1 MTRILIVED
10 EKALSDSIGFY
21 LRNDDLTFEV
31 ASDYYSALEKT
42 SLFEY
47 SCIILDIQLPGG
59 SGLHIL
65 KELKK
70 NNNTTGILII
80 SARNSLDDKV
90 NGLSSGADD
99 YLAKPFHLAE
109 LKARMAAIVRR
120 KSFDGKNEIALDN
133 LTLNIEN
140 RTLRT
145 KTRNIDLT
153 RKEYE
158 LLLYFVVNK
167 NKVVTKEAIVQYL
180 WGHEVEMVI
189 NYDFI
194 YTHIKNIKKKLMEAG
209 CPNRIQVIYGMGY
222 KFSL

>member
-1 MTRILIVED
+1 
-10 EKALSDSIGFY
+10 
-21 LRNDDLTFEV
+21 
-31 ASDYYSALEKT
+31 
-42 SLFEY
+42 
-47 SCIILDIQLPGG
+47 
-59 SGLHIL
+59 
-65 KELKK
+65 
-70 NNNTTGILII
+70 
-80 SARNSLDDKV
+80 
-90 NGLSSGADD
+90 
-99 YLAKPFHLAE
+99 
-109 LKARMAAIVRR
+109 MAAIVRR